1 MRRATALNAV
11 CMDVLPVCLI
21 LQTLVGSVRSLWFW
35 KLEHVDVQLKAR
47 SSVQRECAKIVLW
60 KVVHHAKVVNRTFV
74 WSVQIA
80 EPFWLMDSVSALLTH
95 SGSLQPMHV
104 VMRNRLLNPLLN
116 LLFNRIWEKK
126 ETALKVVRLVILGAA
141 QNVKKGFSYTPKK
154 NSVENVILD
163 VQLAKGKNVYL
174 FIQVGESTKEKLPIV
189 PFLTAKIVLKILV
202 SVSNAKETIFSETP
216 LFVNLINRK
225 SQN

>member
-1 MRRATALNAV
+1 M
-11 CMDVLPVCLI
+11 
-21 LQTLVGSVRSLWFW
+21 
-35 KLEHVDVQLKAR
+35 
-47 SSVQRECAKIVLW
+47 
-60 KVVHHAKVVNRTFV
+60 
-74 WSVQIA
+74 
-80 EPFWLMDSVSALLTH
+80 
-95 SGSLQPMHV
+95 
-104 VMRNRLLNPLLN
+104 
-116 LLFNRIWEKK
+116 
-126 ETALKVVRLVILGAA
+126 RLVILGAA